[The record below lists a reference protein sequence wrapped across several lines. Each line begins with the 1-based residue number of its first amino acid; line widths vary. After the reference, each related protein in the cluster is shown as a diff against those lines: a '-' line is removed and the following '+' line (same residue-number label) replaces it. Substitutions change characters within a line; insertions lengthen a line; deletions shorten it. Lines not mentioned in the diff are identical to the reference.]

1 MNEQTRCRRCIDAWF
16 FIFSTTH
23 TTCECFSTKNI
34 QYQFTPR
41 ESCPLP
47 TQRPRT
53 LHIDTCVNQ
62 RVVTRRGKCEKRNKR
77 GRCACPT
84 DLLICFLNL
93 LPPPLIRSFLFEKSI
108 DEVEPVVVV
117 EPVVAE
123 RDVAGRH
130 RKYAPCPPA
139 RVWSRMGRKPCAF
152 HSDIYHQRALI
163 PLDSPST
170 CGLWFVERANLQI
183 PFGRVCTF

>member
-1 MNEQTRCRRCIDAWF
+1 MNKRGADDASPRGFLARRTRRVSAFPRRIY
-16 FIFSTTH
+16 
-23 TTCECFSTKNI
+23 I

-130 RKYAPCPPA
+130 RKYAPCPLRECGRGWAVNLALFILIYTTSVLSSPWIRLP
-139 RVWSRMGRKPCAF
+139 RVV
-152 HSDIYHQRALI
+152 
-163 PLDSPST
+163 
-170 CGLWFVERANLQI
+170 CGLFNARICRFPSE
-183 PFGRVCTF
+183 VCTF

>member
-1 MNEQTRCRRCIDAWF
+1 MRVSDRPTYLF
-16 FIFSTTH
+16 FEF
-23 TTCECFSTKNI
+23 
-34 QYQFTPR
+34 
-41 ESCPLP
+41 
-47 TQRPRT
+47 
-53 LHIDTCVNQ
+53 
-62 RVVTRRGKCEKRNKR
+62 VT
-77 GRCACPT
+77 
-84 DLLICFLNL
+84 
-93 LPPPLIRSFLFEKSI
+93 PPLIRSFLFEKSI